1 PGGAVIGGPGGV
13 AAGAAGARGGM
24 GAMGGMPFGA
34 GANGEEDGEHTN
46 KYDEGLDL
54 FDDLPPAY
62 PPVFGA

>member
-1 PGGAVIGGPGGV
+1 
-13 AAGAAGARGGM
+13 M
-24 GAMGGMPFGA
+24 GH

>member
-1 PGGAVIGGPGGV
+1 MRGTG
-13 AAGAAGARGGM
+13 AGAF
-24 GAMGGMPFGA
+24 GGMPLGHGA
-34 GANGEEDGEHTN
+34 GGEDDKEHKN